1 MPTVRDDCQGCNTV
15 GAFEGNS
22 WHALSC
28 MPQSGAAM
36 TARHNLVVSIIA
48 RFCHH
53 ILIPVRT
60 EPGGLCHDNS
70 KRPDIQ
76 ADLPDRTL
84 LSDVTI
90 THPTSKSWKK
100 LSVTRTIE
108 AVGDRQEAEK
118 EEKYNEMARAIDM
131 EFNAIVLYTYGGLH
145 RSALKYIDALA
156 AALDPAICLLSR
168 DEFKRSLKQHIAI
181 AVQRGTADIMI
192 QDVGLTRAREYS
204 QWSRGR
210 AKRQSQLWANTGLDS
225 HCDARRTQTPRR
237 ARNAA
242 QGWLAATWPTRIAV
256 IAAAHHSTEMMG

>member
-1 MPTVRDDCQGCNTV
+1 MQPNGFEELARLGALREKESSLWLRVVPTELALVLSDRKWQWSARLRLGIPVPTVRDDCQGCNTV
-15 GAFEGNS
+15 VRSKATAR
-22 WHALSC
+22 HAALSC

-48 RFCHH
+48 RIFCHH

-100 LSVTRTIE
+100 LSVTKTIE
-108 AVGDRQEAEK
+108 AVGDRREAEK

-131 EFNAIVLYTYGGLH
+131 EINSIVCTHTEGCIG
-145 RSALKYIDALA
+145 
-156 AALDPAICLLSR
+156 
-168 DEFKRSLKQHIAI
+168 
-181 AVQRGTADIMI
+181 
-192 QDVGLTRAREYS
+192 
-204 QWSRGR
+204 
-210 AKRQSQLWANTGLDS
+210 
-225 HCDARRTQTPRR
+225 
-237 ARNAA
+237 
-242 QGWLAATWPTRIAV
+242 
-256 IAAAHHSTEMMG
+256 AH